1 MLEGHIH
8 PDFWGV
14 AQTFSS
20 IVERA
25 NGGGA
30 AVCVYHQGERVVDL
44 WGGFRNEA
52 GKPWE
57 SDTLALSYSTTKG
70 VASTLL
76 HILADRDLLDYGEPV
91 ARYWPEFAQAGKE
104 QITVRQLMG
113 HQAGLYDIRSMISEA
128 MQMLDW
134 RVMVDALAASPP
146 VHTPGPRRAITA

>member
-1 MLEGHIH
+1 M
-8 PDFWGV
+8 
-14 AQTFSS
+14 
-20 IVERA
+20 
-25 NGGGA
+25 
-30 AVCVYHQGERVVDL
+30 VDL

-76 HILADRDLLDYGEPV
+76 HILADRDLLDYDEPV

-128 MQMLDW
+128 TQMLDW